1 MKEGRQ
7 KKILN
12 IISRYD
18 VETQNQLIDYL
29 KEAGVKSTQATISRD
44 IKELRLIKELSPRG
58 TYRYVSAPAEVT
70 DHSLRLQAIFHES
83 VTSCVRAQNIVV
95 VKTLPGAASA
105 AAAAID
111 RMNIKDL
118 AGSIAG
124 DDTVFALFR
133 SEADAEEFVARV
145 VFTMAEG

>member
-124 DDTVFALFR
+124 DDTAMFVMHDN
-133 SEADAEEFVARV
+133 ETAEKLLQEIESYR
-145 VFTMAEG
+145 

>member
-1 MKEGRQ
+1 MKEARQ

-29 KEAGVKSTQATISRD
+29 REAGVKSTQATISRD
-44 IKELRLIKELSPRG
+44 IKELRLLKELSPRG

-124 DDTVFALFR
+124 DDTAMFVMHDNE
-133 SEADAEEFVARV
+133 SAETLLQEIESYR
-145 VFTMAEG
+145 

>member
-18 VETQNQLIDYL
+18 VETQTPLIDYL

-124 DDTVFALFR
+124 DDTAMFVMHDN
-133 SEADAEEFVARV
+133 ETAEKLLQEIESYR
-145 VFTMAEG
+145 

>member
-1 MKEGRQ
+1 MKEARQ

-29 KEAGVKSTQATISRD
+29 REAGVKSTQATISRD
-44 IKELRLIKELSPRG
+44 IKELRLLKELSPRG

-95 VKTLPGAASA
+95 VKTLPGTASA

-124 DDTVFALFR
+124 DDTAMFVMHDNE
-133 SEADAEEFVARV
+133 SAETLLQEIESYR
-145 VFTMAEG
+145 

>member
-1 MKEGRQ
+1 MKEARQ

-29 KEAGVKSTQATISRD
+29 REAGVKSTQATISRD
-44 IKELRLIKELSPRG
+44 IEELRLLKELSPRG

-124 DDTVFALFR
+124 DDTAMFVMHDNE
-133 SEADAEEFVARV
+133 SAETLLQEIESYR
-145 VFTMAEG
+145 